1 MLSCVIVAI
10 GQYIYADRP
19 IATITQDNNSAVLA
33 TRTVYIKNYLVD
45 GTPQKAYSLGLR
57 YNKNFWF
64 VNVNANYFM
73 DRWSDFNPNRRTEI
87 AVSKDP
93 NGADKILKGSALW
106 NSILAQEKLKDA
118 YIINVNIGKSV
129 KIKKQFINFNL
140 SVDNVTNNKFVSSA
154 QEQLRFD
161 FEGKNVNKFPPR
173 YFYAWGTN
181 FLFNI
186 NYRF

>member
-1 MLSCVIVAI
+1 M
-10 GQYIYADRP
+10 
-19 IATITQDNNSAVLA
+19 
-33 TRTVYIKNYLVD
+33 VD